1 MTGPQIKLEKD
12 LQRSHYGQKIKSH
25 GSNCSCDQ
33 CRKKP
38 AEKVA
43 EEEARQV
50 EMVTGEEV
58 AEQKELENGEKVVVV
73 VEMSKE
79 EKIRNLIPFKE

>member
-43 EEEARQV
+43 EEARQV